1 MISCAEFRATFA
13 PATEDPNLLEHLRG
27 CDACLGFAAD
37 ADPDVLFRAIGG
49 AEMIPPGGVDA
60 FAADV
65 MREVRLRSKENVV
78 RMPARSW
85 RSLAA
90 AAAISVVVFGGSVF
104 YERQSA
110 GPAGPLAIQR
120 AVLRPVNVAVKPV
133 VERYESD
140 SATIVEVPTVGS
152 EDVQVVMVFDE
163 SLPADL

>member
-1 MISCAEFRATFA
+1 MISCNEFRATFA
-13 PATEDPNLLEHLRG
+13 PATEDANVLEHLRN
-27 CDACLGFAAD
+27 CDVCLGFAAD
-37 ADPDVLFRAIGG
+37 VDPDVIFRAIGG

-65 MREVRLRSKENVV
+65 MREVRLRSKESVV

-90 AAAISVVVFGGSVF
+90 AAAIAVVVMGGSAL

-120 AVLRPVNVAVKPV
+120 AVLRPVNVAVRPV

-140 SATIVEVPTVGS
+140 TATIVEVPTAGS
-152 EDVQVVMVFDE
+152 GDVQVVMVFDE